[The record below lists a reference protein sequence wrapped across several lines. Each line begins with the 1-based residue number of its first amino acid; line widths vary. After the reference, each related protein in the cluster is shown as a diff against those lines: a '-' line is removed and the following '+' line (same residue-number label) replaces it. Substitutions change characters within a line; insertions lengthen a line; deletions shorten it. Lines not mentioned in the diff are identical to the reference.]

1 MIRNQKWIHWL
12 QIRIFAKPMRS
23 QHQNIF
29 YFLFRNDNTALPFSF
44 HTLPRNWVLRVCETQ
59 LIEIKSFWRK
69 KRTHFNKEW
78 GNFGFVPYQ
87 FLKLVC
93 QFCFS
98 NNGQAAYNSEFIL
111 TLGFNSILWSFYNS
125 QWLKKETYTKFC
137 KKWLKRNIA
146 KNGSHD
152 IVKL

>member
-1 MIRNQKWIHWL
+1 MFSILIVIVQKTCLKFKKIWL
-12 QIRIFAKPMRS
+12 S
-23 QHQNIF
+23 SSQNIDRLSKQRRKPFIIWIMFLVWIFQVRIDHSF
-29 YFLFRNDNTALPFSF
+29 Y
-44 HTLPRNWVLRVCETQ
+44 
-59 LIEIKSFWRK
+59 
-69 KRTHFNKEW
+69 KEW
-78 GNFGFVPYQ
+78 GNFGFVPCQ
-87 FLKLVC
+87 FLKLAC

>member
-1 MIRNQKWIHWL
+1 M
-12 QIRIFAKPMRS
+12 
-23 QHQNIF
+23 
-29 YFLFRNDNTALPFSF
+29 YFLSLLQKSVDLWYEFLTFLSKLKHLIAWKLPENDHFLLILPAFKHRENTNMFL
-44 HTLPRNWVLRVCETQ
+44 EK
-59 LIEIKSFWRK
+59 KSLDR
-69 KRTHFNKEW
+69 KEW

-87 FLKLVC
+87 FLKLAC

>member
-1 MIRNQKWIHWL
+1 MKTAHGRNNFVIVKVQGLSPCYFRKVPKAKTENLIQSYWIHQSWL
-12 QIRIFAKPMRS
+12 TLS
-23 QHQNIF
+23 
-29 YFLFRNDNTALPFSF
+29 LPF
-44 HTLPRNWVLRVCETQ
+44 R
-59 LIEIKSFWRK
+59 
-69 KRTHFNKEW
+69 EW
-78 GNFGFVPYQ
+78 GNFGFVPCQ
-87 FLKLVC
+87 FLELAC

-146 KNGSHD
+146 NNGRHD

>member
-1 MIRNQKWIHWL
+1 MTPEVQNSARILKGLKHITDRVRCRVLGWLCALCIYKHRHQQLLRCSGRHQAQLQLLMNQ
-12 QIRIFAKPMRS
+12 
-23 QHQNIF
+23 
-29 YFLFRNDNTALPFSF
+29 
-44 HTLPRNWVLRVCETQ
+44 
-59 LIEIKSFWRK
+59 
-69 KRTHFNKEW
+69 KEW
-78 GNFGFVPYQ
+78 GNFGFVPFQ
-87 FLKLVC
+87 FLKLAC

-98 NNGQAAYNSEFIL
+98 NNGQAAYNSKFIL

-125 QWLKKETYTKFC
+125 QWLKKETYMKFC

>member
-1 MIRNQKWIHWL
+1 MCKLKFKKIWL
-12 QIRIFAKPMRS
+12 S
-23 QHQNIF
+23 SSQNIDRLSKQRRKPFIIWIMFLVWIFQVRIDHSF
-29 YFLFRNDNTALPFSF
+29 Y
-44 HTLPRNWVLRVCETQ
+44 
-59 LIEIKSFWRK
+59 
-69 KRTHFNKEW
+69 KER
-78 GNFGFVPYQ
+78 GNFGFVPCQ
-87 FLKLVC
+87 FLKLAC